1 MAQGLKRLAKETAVY
16 GLSSIIGRI
25 LNWLLVPM
33 YVRVLQSTGDFGIV
47 TNLYAW
53 TALLLIILTYGME
66 TGFFRF
72 INQEKEDPQRVYT
85 TTLISVGSTSLLF
98 MLFGWLFLTPITEL
112 LGYAQ
117 TPEYVAMLI
126 GIVALDAFVSIPF
139 AYLRYACRPMRFATI
154 KLANIALTIILNLFF
169 LLVCPWIYEHYPIAI
184 SWFYIPDY
192 GVGYIFVANLIAS
205 IATLGMLMPQL
216 TGRKYQFDGELWR
229 KMLRYSLP
237 ILAMGVSGVLNQTV
251 DKIIF
256 PFMFS
261 NRELADEQLG
271 IYGACFKI
279 AVIMVMFIQ
288 AFRYAFE
295 PFIFAQNKG
304 KDNRQAYADAMKY
317 FIMLALV
324 IFLGVTFYLDI
335 IKYFVSPSYYPGL
348 RVVPIVML
356 GELFFGIYYNLSL
369 WYKLTDKTEWGAYLA
384 TFGCIITVA
393 IIVIF
398 APIYGYMACAWA
410 SFICNLL
417 MMLASYFIGQKHYPI
432 AYDLR
437 TISIYFALALGIYT
451 AGTCIAIHS
460 EPIRLLYRTALLL
473 VFISFMIKRDLSLK
487 LFFRK
492 KKG

>member
-1 MAQGLKRLAKETAVY
+1 MAKELKRLAKDTAIY

-72 INQEKEDPQRVYT
+72 INKEQQDPQQVYS
-85 TTLISVGSTSLLF
+85 TTLLSIGTTSI
-98 MLFGWLFLTPITEL
+98 LFLILGLSFLSPISSF
-112 LGYAQ
+112 LGYAE
-117 TPEYVAMLI
+117 TPAYVGMLI
-126 GIVALDAFVSIPF
+126 GIVALDAFTSIPF
-139 AYLRYACRPMRFATI
+139 AYLRYANRPIRFASI
-154 KLANIALTIILNLFF
+154 KLVNIFLTIALNIFF
-169 LLVCPWIYEHYPIAI
+169 LLLCPWLYTHYPSTV
-184 SWFYIPDY
+184 SWFYIPDA
-192 GVGYIFVANLIAS
+192 GVQYIFVSNLIAS
-205 IATLGMLMPQL
+205 FVVLLMLYPQL
-216 TGRKYQFDGELWR
+216 FNRTYQFNKELLKR
-229 KMLRYSLP
+229 MLRYSLP
-237 ILAMGVSGVLNQTV
+237 ILAMGVAGVLNQTV

-256 PFMFS
+256 PFLFS
-261 NRELADEQLG
+261 DRALADEQLG

-304 KDNRQAYADAMKY
+304 TDNRQAYADAMKY
-317 FIMLALV
+317 FVMLALL

-348 RVVPIVML
+348 RVVPIVMI

-369 WYKLTDKTEWGAYLA
+369 WYKLTDQTQWGAYFA
-384 TFGCIITVA
+384 TFGCIITVV
-393 IIVIF
+393 IIVCF
-398 APIYGYMACAWA
+398 APTYGYMACAWA
-410 SFICNLL
+410 SFVCNL
-417 MMLASYFIGQKHYPI
+417 MMMVASYVIGQKHYPI

-437 TISIYFALALGIYT
+437 S
-451 AGTCIAIHS
+451 IAIYSGLAALLYIVGTEVTIQS
-460 EPIRLLYRTALLL
+460 EPLRMLYRTALLL
-473 VFISFMIKRDLSLK
+473 IFVVFMIRRDSLLK
-487 LFFRK
+487 IVLRRK
-492 KKG
+492 

>member
-1 MAQGLKRLAKETAVY
+1 MAKELKRLAKDTAVY

-72 INQEKEDPQRVYT
+72 VNKEQQDPQQVYS
-85 TTLISVGSTSLLF
+85 TTLISIGSTSILF
-98 MLFGWLFLTPITEL
+98 LILGLLFLTPISSF
-112 LGYAQ
+112 LGYID
-117 TPEYVAMLI
+117 TPAYVGMLM
-126 GIVALDAFVSIPF
+126 GIVALDAFTSIPF
-139 AYLRYACRPMRFATI
+139 AYLRYESRPIRFATI
-154 KLANIALTIILNLFF
+154 KLVNIFLTIGLNIFF
-169 LLVCPWIYEHYPIAI
+169 LLLCPWLYTHYPSSV
-184 SWFYIPDY
+184 SWFYIPDA
-192 GVGYIFVANLIAS
+192 GVRYIFVSNLIAS
-205 IATLGMLMPQL
+205 FVVLLMLYPQL
-216 TGRKYQFDGELWR
+216 SNRSYQFDTALLKR
-229 KMLRYSLP
+229 MLRYSLP
-237 ILAMGVSGVLNQTV
+237 ILAMGVAGVLNQTV

-256 PFMFS
+256 PFLFS
-261 NRELADEQLG
+261 DRAFADEQLG

-317 FIMLALV
+317 FIMLALL

-335 IKYFVSPSYYPGL
+335 IKYFVSPNYYPGL
-348 RVVPIVML
+348 RVVPIVMV

-369 WYKLTDKTEWGAYLA
+369 WYKLTDQTQWGAYFA
-384 TFGCIITVA
+384 TFGCVVTVA
-393 IIVIF
+393 IIVCL
-398 APIYGYMACAWA
+398 APTYGYMACAWA
-410 SFICNLL
+410 SFACNLL
-417 MMLASYFIGQKHYPI
+417 MMLASYIIGQKRYPI

-437 TISIYFALALGIYT
+437 SIGIYGAFAT
-451 AGTCIAIHS
+451 VLYIAGTEVNIDS
-460 EPIRLLYRTALLL
+460 EPFRLLYRTGLL
-473 VFISFMIKRDLSLK
+473 VIFVAFMIQRDALWKIIL
-487 LFFRK
+487 RK
-492 KKG
+492 K